1 VANLTKK
8 DLGKRG
14 NDEVILKKFFHMDNH
29 MNVFAVKRTTG
40 NPKEGQFVP
49 TAMVFVV
56 DGEET
61 VAYEPDQPSDFDE
74 SRARIQENMSL
85 VGSKNTVKFTGKFKN
100 DNSIATVSLTDFE
113 KTEEFG
119 GQVGGK
125 RVNLGIQF
133 EKDFYKSLNCEVQC
147 LCEHTKYEAA
157 AKDLVEKINARY
169 RIKGGLSK
177 VEAVGG
183 KNQPRPLKPGNG
195 GIVVGTG
202 KKDIGSTVTDITT
215 IFGGKDEQY
224 LSLKYGNTL
233 TFINAG
239 VGKIFKESDYK
250 TFFDG
255 YKDPIGT
262 AIFEMFDIDKVEY
275 AKVFNN
281 YGKGYKGKKVNV
293 TTTAKKKKIQDLLEY
308 AIGYGYWMVH
318 GKGGSTVE
326 CYEVDNAYM
335 KKAAAPTGNI
345 TLHYGGSTGKG
356 KRLDIHMESN
366 VYKFMWNLRNKQG
379 GKYPT
384 HIMCDYKKK

>member
-1 VANLTKK
+1 MANLSKAQLRK
-8 DLGKRG
+8 DDR
-14 NDEVILKKFFHMDNH
+14 EVTLLKKFFSLPHH
-29 MNVFAVKRTTG
+29 MNIFAVKG
-40 NPKEGQFVP
+40 KQKEGQFVP
-49 TAMVFVV
+49 VAMVFWE
-56 DGEET
+56 GNKE
-61 VAYEPDQPSDFDE
+61 VAAIEADE
-74 SRARIQENMSL
+74 KEAFPEALARIRDIMEKSNGK
-85 VGSKNTVKFTGKFKN
+85 VTFTGNWQN
-100 DNSIATVSLTDFE
+100 DNSVSTVNLTELE

-133 EKDFYKSLNCEVQC
+133 EKDFYKSLNCLVQC
-147 LCEHTKYEAA
+147 LCEHTKYEAG
-157 AKDLVEKINARY
+157 AKDLVKKINDEY
-169 RIKGGLSK
+169 RIPGGLSN
-177 VEAVGG
+177 VDGDVAAQ
-183 KNQPRPLKPGNG
+183 NQKRPLKTGNG

-202 KKDIGSTVTDITT
+202 TKNIGSTVTDITT
-215 IFGGKDEQY
+215 TFGGKKDIY

-233 TFINAG
+233 TFINSG
-239 VGKIFKESDYK
+239 VKNIFKESDYK

-262 AIFEMFDIDKVEY
+262 AIFEMFNIDKVEY
-275 AKVFNN
+275 AKVFND
-281 YGKGYKGKKVNV
+281 YGKGYKGKKVDV
-293 TTTAKKKKIQDLLEY
+293 TSTAKKKKIQDLLEY

-318 GKGGSTVE
+318 GKGGSSVD
-326 CYEVDNAYM
+326 CYEITKSYM
-335 KKAAAPTGNI
+335 EKAAAPTGTI